1 MSELCAL
8 GAGSG
13 ADVPFALMGGTCRV
27 QGVGD
32 VIKAQMCIR
41 DSPVTREYLTRYLK
55 TLPRLRGVRL
65 ACVVRS
71 APRACLLYTSRC
83 V

>member
-8 GAGSG
+8 GAKVG

-32 VIKAQMCIR
+32 FIKA
-41 DSPVTREYLTRYLK
+41 
-55 TLPRLRGVRL
+55 LPPGPGVLVHGGNAGLRRFHPGSL
-65 ACVVRS
+65 CG
-71 APRACLLYTSRC
+71 L
-83 V
+83 